1 MTRVA
6 VLDRELCKPKKC
18 NYECIN
24 VCPVNRQEKVCIRML
39 HDDRRMTP
47 GMTTKSSVNISSTG
61 FAEEKKPAINE
72 DVCIGCGLCRRK
84 CPFTAWHIVNL
95 PEALKENPIMQFGV
109 NGFRL
114 FRLPIPVKGVVGLLG
129 PNGVGKTTALRILS
143 GQIKPNLG
151 IAASNDAHKEEI
163 YKELAKIHRGTEMQ
177 DYFEKLS
184 GNALTISY
192 KPQQLDTGE
201 GIADLPEELITNLEL
216 RNCIGKKANELSGG
230 ELQRMS
236 IAKAIA
242 KEADIYYF
250 DEPSSYLDVRQ
261 RVNIAREI
269 RRLAENK
276 FVMVVEHDLATL
288 DIMADRIHIFYGSPS
303 VYGVV
308 SKPYVVRNGINTFL
322 DGYIKEDNVRIRE
335 PVNFSFSS
343 QRKLS
348 KDILL
353 TFDNIE
359 KHYRDFTLHVSGG
372 PIYEGEILGILGANA
387 LGKTTFAKILAGLTD
402 YTGSISRKIKISYK
416 PQYIDAKEDITVRE
430 LIEAIASID
439 NDMKILLHQL
449 DVEKLMEKSVKNL
462 SGGELQRIA
471 ISLCLSRKADL
482 YLLDEPSAFLDVDQR
497 LAVAK
502 LLKSRSIDAS
512 GVKQGGSVAVIDH
525 DLLFLSYLADRA
537 MLFTGVSGKQ
547 GTAEILHVKEGLNKF
562 LKEVDITFRRDEDT
576 KRPRANKPDSLKD
589 REQKDCG
596 EWWSG

>member
-18 NYECIN
+18 SYECIN
-24 VCPVNRQEKVCIRML
+24 VCPVNRQEKVCIR
-39 HDDRRMTP
+39 
-47 GMTTKSSVNISSTG
+47 V
-61 FAEEKKPAINE
+61 AEEKKPAINE
-72 DVCIGCGLCRRK
+72 GICIGCGLCRRK
-84 CPFTAWHIVNL
+84 CPFVAWHIVNL
-95 PEALKENPIMQFGV
+95 PEALKEKPIMQFGV

-129 PNGVGKTTALRILS
+129 PNGVGKTTTLRILA

-151 IAASNDAHKEEI
+151 MENSLDRHEVYE
-163 YKELAKIHRGTEMQ
+163 ELAKIHRGTEMQ
-177 DYFEKLS
+177 DYFERLS
-184 GNALTISY
+184 GNVLTISY
-192 KPQQLDTGE
+192 KPQQLDVGE
-201 GIADLPEELITNLEL
+201 EIVDLPEELIASLEL
-216 RNCIGKKANELSGG
+216 PNCIGKKADELSGG
-230 ELQRMS
+230 ELQRIS

-261 RVNIAREI
+261 RVNVAREI
-269 RRLAENK
+269 RKLAENK

-288 DIMADRIHIFYGSPS
+288 DIMADRIHIFYGAPS

-348 KDILL
+348 KEALL
-353 TFDNIE
+353 SFDNIE
-359 KHYRDFTLHVSGG
+359 KRYRDFVLHVSGG
-372 PIYEGEILGILGANA
+372 LIYEGEILGILGANA
-387 LGKTTFAKILAGLTD
+387 LGKTTFAKVLAGLTE
-402 YTGSISRKIKISYK
+402 YTGNISRKIRISYK
-416 PQYIDAKEDITVRE
+416 PQYLDAKEDITVRE
-430 LIEAIASID
+430 LIETMAPID
-439 NDMKILLHQL
+439 NDMKTLLLRL

-462 SGGELQRIA
+462 SGGEMQRIA
-471 ISLCLSRKADL
+471 IALCLSRKADL

-502 LLKSRSIDAS
+502 LLKSIGA
-512 GVKQGGSVAVIDH
+512 SVAVIDH

-537 MLFTGVSGKQ
+537 MLFTGISGKK
-547 GTAEILHVKEGLNKF
+547 GTAEILHVKEGLNRF
-562 LKEVDITFRRDEDT
+562 LKEVNITFRRDEDT

>member
-18 NYECIN
+18 SYECIN
-24 VCPVNRQEKVCIRML
+24 VCPVNRQEKVCIR
-39 HDDRRMTP
+39 
-47 GMTTKSSVNISSTG
+47 V
-61 FAEEKKPAINE
+61 AEERKPAINE
-72 DVCIGCGLCRRK
+72 DICIGCGLCRRK
-84 CPFTAWHIVNL
+84 CPFAAWHIVNL
-95 PEALKENPIMQFGV
+95 PEALKEKPIMQFGV

-151 IAASNDAHKEEI
+151 MENGLDRHEI
-163 YKELAKIHRGTEMQ
+163 YEELARIHRGTEMQ

-192 KPQQLDTGE
+192 KPQQLDVGE
-201 GIADLPEELITNLEL
+201 EIVDLPDELITNLEL
-216 RNCIGKKANELSGG
+216 QNCIDKKADELSGG
-230 ELQRMS
+230 ELQRIS

-261 RVNIAREI
+261 RVNVAREI
-269 RRLAENK
+269 RRIAESK

-308 SKPYVVRNGINTFL
+308 SKPYVVRNGINAFL

-335 PVNFSFSS
+335 PVSFSFSS

-348 KDILL
+348 KEVLL

-359 KHYRDFTLHVSGG
+359 KHYRDFVLQVSGG
-372 PIYEGEILGILGANA
+372 LIYEGEILGILGANA
-387 LGKTTFAKILAGLTD
+387 LGKTTFAKILAGLTE
-402 YTGSISRKIKISYK
+402 YTGNISRKIKISYK
-416 PQYIDAKEDITVRE
+416 PQYLDAKEDITVRE
-430 LIEAIASID
+430 LIEIMASID
-439 NDMKILLHQL
+439 NDMKTLMHQL

-471 ISLCLSRKADL
+471 IAMCLSRKADL

-502 LLKSRSIDAS
+502 LLKSIGA
-512 GVKQGGSVAVIDH
+512 SVAVIDH
-525 DLLFLSYLADRA
+525 DLLFLNYLADRA
-537 MLFTGVSGKQ
+537 MLFTGVSGKK
-547 GTAEILHVKEGLNKF
+547 GTAEILHVKEGLNRF
-562 LKEVDITFRRDEDT
+562 LKEVNITFRRDEDT

-589 REQKDCG
+589 REQKDSG